1 MTPFGKIVLHGICI
15 AALLG
20 CVAKEAQAASTST
33 TPDLQAAPAATPCK
47 PGPNVLCLKNNRF
60 KVTAKWRTPTGA
72 SGTARAVPLTADT
85 GYFWF
90 FQVSNVEFALK
101 IVDGCAASNGRYW
114 VFAGGLTNLQVDI
127 IVEDTVKKKTK
138 TYRNPQSTPFRPI
151 QDVNAFAGCPRQ
163 RAGTTVSTA
172 AASFD
177 PSQAQASASES
188 ALELRQARFRVSA
201 TWKTASGHTGPAQA
215 VRLTD
220 ETGYF
225 WFFDPNNVEML
236 LKVLDGCPLS
246 NRFWVFA
253 GGLTNVAVA
262 IHIEDR
268 ETGIIKTYFNPP
280 NTPFAPIQDTEAFGT
295 CTTSGLPPDPGAA
308 GRLNPAGVDSDRDG
322 VRDDLQ
328 RFIALSHPGSPAAI
342 QALRQAAKTIQA
354 VIRDS
359 NSRPLSLDHSN
370 QMLRDLECLSS
381 IRPQD
386 AHLISGEL
394 MAAALNTEQRGLRYL
409 QFDSHLEGEALPLR
423 DRSQWGLSCQFPLAA
438 ATGESQVDSYTESS
452 QISCGS
458 KAASIFFVNGVFTT
472 QKGAQE
478 ALGVL
483 TQSTRDYLPAEDF
496 EELQFYIAHNPTYLV
511 LDLWEAVKQRLEND
525 FSRFY
530 RFLSGIEPMPDFM
543 QEAYAALAAGIDI
556 GALLSSPTAQNH
568 INLYQRELL
577 EGRKVVLVPHS
588 QGNFF
593 ANRAYVSLTAEEQR
607 STGIVSVAN
616 PDSRVAD
623 GRPYTTLTNDIVI
636 RPIPGALPATT
647 SNGRIF
653 NFRDWTGHG
662 FTESYLEPGSNSRAR
677 ILGHIRNAIDTLE
690 PPDTNAGDGV
700 ITVTLTWGDEPDVDL
715 HVFEPDGVQV
725 YYRAKQGEAG
735 FLDVDDITSFGPE
748 HYFVS
753 CDTLRPGVYHVGVNY
768 FRGSGAETANIQIQA
783 GLLIRNFQV
792 HLSNARGTSGDS
804 SPIPVA
810 SIIVTGS
817 SQDGFEF
824 QIQ

>member
-1 MTPFGKIVLHGICI
+1 MTLFGKIVLRGICI

-20 CVAKEAQAASTST
+20 VAAGEAQAA
-33 TPDLQAAPAATPCK
+33 PCK

-60 KVTAKWRTPTGA
+60 KVTAKWRTTAGT

-90 FQVSNVEFALK
+90 FQPSNVEFALK
-101 IVDGCAASNGRYW
+101 IVDGCAAANGRYW

-127 IVEDTVKKKTK
+127 TVEDTLKKKTK
-138 TYRNPQSTPFRPI
+138 TYRNPQGTAFRPI

-163 RAGTTVSTA
+163 RAA
-172 AASFD
+172 ALD
-177 PSQAQASASES
+177 PPPPQAADSGP
-188 ALELRQARFRVSA
+188 ALDLRQGRFRVSA
-201 TWKTASGHTGPAQA
+201 TWKTASGHMGTAQA

-236 LKVLDGCPLS
+236 LKILDGCPLS

-280 NTPFAPIQDTEAFGT
+280 NTAFAPIQDTEAFGT

-308 GRLNPAGVDSDRDG
+308 GRQNLAGVDSDRDG
-322 VRDDLQ
+322 LRDDLQ
-328 RFIALSHPGSPAAI
+328 RHIALSHPGSPATI
-342 QALRQAAKTIQA
+342 QALRQAARTIQK
-354 VIRDS
+354 VILDAS
-359 NSRPLSLDHSN
+359 SRPLSLDHSN

-394 MAAALNTEQRGLRYL
+394 MAVALNTEQRGLRYL

-423 DRSQWGLSCQFPLAA
+423 DRGQWSLSCQFPV
-438 ATGESQVDSYTESS
+438 ATADMDSITEGS
-452 QISCGS
+452 QIACGS
-458 KAASIFFVNGVFTT
+458 KAASVFFINGVFTT

-478 ALGVL
+478 ALEVL
-483 TQSTRDYLPAEDF
+483 AQSTRQYLSAEEFSD
-496 EELQFYIAHNPTYLV
+496 LQFYLAHNPTYLV

-530 RFLSGIEPMPDFM
+530 RFLAGLEPMPDFM
-543 QEAYAALAAGIDI
+543 QEAYAAIAAGIDV

-607 STGIVSVAN
+607 SVGIISVAN
-616 PDSRVAD
+616 PDSRVA
-623 GRPYTTLTNDIVI
+623 GEGPYTTLTNDIVI
-636 RPIPGALPATT
+636 RPIPGALPANV
-647 SNGRIF
+647 SNSRIF

-662 FTESYLEPGSNSRAR
+662 FTESYLEPGSNSRAQ
-677 ILGHIRNAIDTLE
+677 ILGHIRSTLTTLE
-690 PPDTNAGDGV
+690 TPSTNAGDGV
-700 ITVTLTWGDEPDVDL
+700 ITVTLTWGDQPDVDL
-715 HVFEPDGVQV
+715 HVFEPDGAHV
-725 YYRAKQGEAG
+725 YWRAKQGEAG
-735 FLDVDDITSFGPE
+735 YLDIDDVTSFGPE

-753 CDTLRPGVYHVGVNY
+753 CDTLRPGIYQVGVNFY
-768 FRGSGAETANIQIQA
+768 NGNAPELANIQIQA
-783 GLLIRNFQV
+783 GLIIRNYQV
-792 HLSNARGTSGDS
+792 YLSNARGPSGDG

-817 SQDGFEF
+817 AQDGFEF
-824 QIQ
+824 QVQ